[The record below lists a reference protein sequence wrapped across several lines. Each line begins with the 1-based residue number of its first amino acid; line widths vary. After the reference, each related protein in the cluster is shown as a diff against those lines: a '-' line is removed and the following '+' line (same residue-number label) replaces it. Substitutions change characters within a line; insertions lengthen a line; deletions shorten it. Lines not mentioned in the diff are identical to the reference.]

1 MVSRPCQVC
10 QDKPD
15 HRLDLIPSLHL
26 CSQAQEKGRK
36 GLLALGGGWW
46 SPLLGATLIGG
57 AGAVLR
63 WGLVAGGQR
72 QGGPEPP
79 RKLGF
84 YFEPRAAAW
93 NQDFT
98 LSSL

>member
-1 MVSRPCQVC
+1 M
-10 QDKPD
+10 
-15 HRLDLIPSLHL
+15 
-26 CSQAQEKGRK
+26 
-36 GLLALGGGWW
+36 
-46 SPLLGATLIGG
+46 LGATLIGG